1 MSQVIPQATARFR
14 TDTPAARANYFRR
27 ASEAVS
33 GLRAAAEKLDN
44 EFLDLKF
51 SGRVEVGEGFDPDVV
66 RQAIRDAVSQTALTL
81 RDALED
87 EFGSAPNADPA
98 TLDLV
103 KKVFEDFF
111 RHLEARIV
119 ARHVEASEA
128 VLEAALE
135 SNSLSLNSVTELV
148 ERAGQCMETEIFH
161 PLRAA
166 EKDLLKG

>member
-14 TDTPAARANYFRR
+14 TDTPAARVNYFRR

-66 RQAIRDAVSQTALTL
+66 RQVIRDAVSQTALTL

-111 RHLEARIV
+111 RNQEARL
-119 ARHVEASEA
+119 AQRYVEEADPVLEEA
-128 VLEAALE
+128 VR

-148 ERAGQCMETEIFH
+148 ERAGQCMESEIFH

-166 EKDLLKG
+166 EKALLR

>member
-1 MSQVIPQATARFR
+1 MSKALPQATARFR
-14 TDTPAARANYFRR
+14 TDTPAARASYFRR

-51 SGRVEVGEGFDPDVV
+51 SGSVEVSEGFDPDVV
-66 RQAIRDAVSQTALTL
+66 RQTIRDAVSQTALTL

-87 EFGSAPNADPA
+87 EFGSQPDADPA
-98 TLDLV
+98 ALDLV

-111 RHLEARIV
+111 RNQEARL
-119 ARHVEASEA
+119 AKRYVEEADPVLEEA
-128 VLEAALE
+128 VA
-135 SNSLSLNSVTELV
+135 SNSLSLNSVTELI
-148 ERAGQCMETEIFH
+148 ERAGQCMEAEIFH
-161 PLRAA
+161 PLRSA